1 MFGILTINL
10 NFMITQNEEYLLVDF
25 LIKSKEGKELTKK
38 DLFNASLIVDKIKTK
53 IDAEIQAI
61 LEKAEASDAQNE
73 FNN

>member
-1 MFGILTINL
+1 
-10 NFMITQNEEYLLVDF
+10 MITQNEEYLLVDF

-38 DLFNASLIVDKIKTK
+38 DLFNASLIIDKIRPK
-53 IDAEIQAI
+53 IDAELQAI

>member
-1 MFGILTINL
+1 
-10 NFMITQNEEYLLVDF
+10 MITQNETILLVDF
-25 LIKSKEGKELTKK
+25 LIKSKKGKELSKK
-38 DLFNASLIVDKIKTK
+38 DLFNASLIIDKIRTK

>member
-1 MFGILTINL
+1 
-10 NFMITQNEEYLLVDF
+10 MITQNEEYLLVDF
-25 LIKSKEGKELTKK
+25 LIKSKEDKELSKK
-38 DLFNASLIVDKIKTK
+38 DLFNASLIIDKIKTK

>member
-1 MFGILTINL
+1 
-10 NFMITQNEEYLLVDF
+10 MITQNEEYLLSDF

-61 LEKAEASDAQNE
+61 LEKAEASDAVNE

>member
-1 MFGILTINL
+1 
-10 NFMITQNEEYLLVDF
+10 MITQNEEYLLVDF

>member
-1 MFGILTINL
+1 
-10 NFMITQNEEYLLVDF
+10 MITQNETILLVDF
-25 LIKSKEGKELTKK
+25 LIKSKKGKELSKK

-53 IDAEIQAI
+53 IDAELQAI

>member
-1 MFGILTINL
+1 
-10 NFMITQNEEYLLVDF
+10 MITQNEEYLLVDF
-25 LIKSKEGKELTKK
+25 LIKSKEGKELSKK

-61 LEKAEASDAQNE
+61 LEKAEASDAVNE

>member
-1 MFGILTINL
+1 
-10 NFMITQNEEYLLVDF
+10 MITQNETILLSDF
-25 LIKSKEGKELTKK
+25 LTKSKEGKELSKK

-61 LEKAEASDAQNE
+61 LDKAEASDAVNE